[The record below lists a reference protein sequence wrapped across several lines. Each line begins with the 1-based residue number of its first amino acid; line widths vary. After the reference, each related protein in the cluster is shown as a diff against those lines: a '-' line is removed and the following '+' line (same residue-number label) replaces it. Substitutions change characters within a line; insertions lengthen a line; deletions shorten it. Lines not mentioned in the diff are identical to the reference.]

1 MKTKLAGHLQLH
13 DMVANVLQSNKQK
26 LAADDKSEKVKKLV
40 EYEKK
45 EHGGKIPSVAD
56 EKAEHKN
63 KESSVI
69 DYSDPVEVEKLASAL
84 DFITVKLSGDSMFLG
99 GEARQGGEVL
109 ATMSAVPGT
118 QPYKKNGSKKHQ
130 VPMSS
135 GLMATKDNPGSATA
149 VPTDDHRA
157 PGGTGAKYP
166 AKGVLKTG
174 SADEAALSVHERIQ
188 AAKLRAQ
195 GMPEEQI
202 PAVVERQKTSA
213 AALNYLLAKV
223 SGVENGGESKQ
234 GGEQLSN
241 TAPVPSNPGRQL
253 ISNNAAPAKATKR
266 EAKSPRKA
274 ELAQVLTEPA
284 MTSSTDSKVQENL
297 RNASKGGVKIAAA
310 KALLQ
315 KIAEEGCTCGPGGAE
330 CRYCKMKKAVADKK
344 AS

>member
-13 DMVANVLQSNKQK
+13 DMVANVLQANKSK

-45 EHGGKIPSVAD
+45 EHGGKIPSVSE

-69 DYSDPVEVEKLASAL
+69 DYADPVEVEKLASAL
-84 DFITVKLSGDSMFLG
+84 DYLTEKLGGDSVFLG

-109 ATMSAVPGT
+109 ATMSAVPGA
-118 QPYKKNGSKKHQ
+118 QGYRQNGSKKHK
-130 VPMSS
+130 VPMGS
-135 GLMATKDNPGSATA
+135 GLMATKDNPGAATA

-174 SADEAALSVHERIQ
+174 SADETALSVHERIQ
-188 AAKLRAQ
+188 AAKMRAQ
-195 GMPEEQI
+195 GVPAEQI
-202 PAVVERQKTSA
+202 PQAVAMQKQSA
-213 AALNYLLAKV
+213 SALNYLLAKV
-223 SGVENGGESKQ
+223 SGADIGGESKQ
-234 GGEQLSN
+234 GGETLANS
-241 TAPVPSNPGRQL
+241 APVPSNPGRQL
-253 ISNNAAPAKATKR
+253 ISSNSAPASATKR
-266 EAKSPRKA
+266 EAKAPRKK
-274 ELAQVLTEPA
+274 ELAEVLTEPA

-310 KALLQ
+310 KALLA
-315 KIAEEGCTCGPGGAE
+315 KIAEEGCTCGNGGE
-330 CRYCKMKKAVADKK
+330 CRNCKLKKAVADKK